1 MSFQCPLCSKGG
13 FKDHVTVARHMGQPR
28 SGCSTWLQ
36 NLICLDDGPNNH
48 IESGSFGDWDEM
60 FQVSSNED
68 QVYEGATPTRD
79 SEVIVDSYPN
89 CAQSYGRG
97 HTFLDLFNSDKNSKH
112 CVTNPYYPFS
122 SQKDWQVGSWL
133 LRSGLSMGKID
144 SFLSLEMIKTL
155 PLLFHSA
162 KELHGRAEMLP
173 SGPCWMSQIIPTT
186 HPTKSPVVL
195 YWRDPLDCISGLLNH
210 PAFHN
215 QLDFTPRR
223 VYTTAQWLC
232 RVYLEWMTGDDAWN
246 MQSALPRG
254 ATLLGTILSS
264 DKTNILNMMGDRV
277 AHPLLSSLNAFVLT
291 TLLPIPKFI
300 YKKKCMRGILEDHLI
315 HECLDIVLHPLK
327 LAAREGIMLLD
338 PVGHSRYCFTLLASY
353 IVDTPEAM
361 MLAAVGGKT
370 SPVTMAMYKQFG
382 DPFHHEPCT
391 RATTLSQL
399 SVARNKAA
407 PNDIEA
413 FFHEAQ
419 KFCLN
424 GPLSDPSHFL
434 TPEFLHLIH
443 REFYDH
449 DAKWLICAVRD
460 TEIDFRFSV
469 LQAITG
475 FCHFHGGISKLKHV
489 TGRTQCNIQHSIIA
503 VSTDAVPRAVLTAVR
518 ALMDFRYLIQS
529 PVIDDTLLTCISMA
543 LEEFHANKDAII
555 EGGFHRGQHGG
566 VIENW
571 YIPKLELMQSIVPS
585 IRNTGVPLQWTAD
598 TTEHAHIMEIKDP
611 ARSSNNNNYDPQI
624 WHHLDRTNK
633 CHRFDLAMSL
643 LDNMADSEQQGSDDD
658 GNVDNDVDFD
668 ADDDHDIPADLLT
681 IIKYPASGHSRPIT
695 NYFKITKVLQHRE
708 VGTVPVPLRSFV
720 VERTAFHLTYDP
732 SIRNISVDNASI
744 KFDLSDL
751 RPAIAD
757 FLHCEATHGRD
768 HIHTIWRARRAGP
781 TASLPFDKLQ
791 VWFKLWLQDTDF
803 HDVSII
809 RPVQSLNCAPPSD
822 PWTSGRYDTVII
834 HNEAR
839 YLWPTDG
846 LRGHTIGQIR
856 LIMRPIGPSGMNWSW
871 KDRFLVYVHRFDVV
885 PQSSGTNNCEPSTQL
900 HLLKR
905 AKRSN
910 GTQVGDIIPL
920 TQLRAPVNLVPRFG
934 ASADNRFT
942 SYNSMEHASQF
953 WVNKT
958 VDNGIKLSSLLS
970 IPDVTNVHTMNKI
983 TSDELNRLVTHEGL
997 PEASQP
1003 LGHLLSEIF
1012 QSFTVPLPDVCNL
1025 KIPFS
1030 KILYRNQCINEK
1042 FSETSP
1048 DTLVPL
1054 YDTEAKIWNWAL
1066 PVDPPENGSS
1076 SPSQVESEGNDT
1088 QAQGATYEEIVAA
1101 FLNALTGCLAVSQPK
1116 LVAMRF
1122 ATSSWSAANA
1132 QKALPGSDIKCKTDL
1147 ILSDNIS
1154 AKWGNIRVSAELMH
1168 SRYKPAMR
1176 LGKAAD
1182 THAYLVMSEQ
1192 PWRCFALILSFTDEY
1207 RHLRVLMYDHSGGA
1221 VSPRFDIYKQPDIF
1235 SHIIAAINFG
1245 SLEADILH
1253 HKFAAQGLV
1262 GHGTVCYLV
1271 TLDNEDYIIKDHWVL
1286 GSDDQVVLNKIKM
1299 LELMD
1304 GVPGVPKLVD
1314 HWVVERS
1321 DGKSD
1326 ITRKYQQKER
1336 RSTRGTSRTHVRLV
1350 LKPCGHP
1357 LHMFRTLKEF
1367 VRALRD
1373 IIKIQQAAV
1382 EERQIL
1388 HWDCSLNNAMILDDL
1403 GGSEGFLIDW
1413 EFAVHI
1419 AADHKYPIGGTGTVP
1434 FMSRRLLNQ
1443 VIALQEEAN
1452 LESQKK
1458 KENRGCKS
1466 VKNPKSSSDSLALPI
1481 SYVVQGHAD
1490 DLESLFFVFAW
1501 VCIKFSGPHGM
1512 VCQERLPNSLLH
1524 RWTSLDLASCAAFK
1538 ISFFVDP
1545 TNEKR
1550 LIDEFHLYFKDL
1562 IPLATEWRR
1571 ALVDNMIH
1579 PVSFNTILDILNSH
1593 LNKLPDEEEF
1603 VSTVNMLRND
1613 AAVLTDCV
1621 KSKQIASESFSV
1633 VATAPKRQKSHHGDA
1648 KSDSAPGGDT

>member
-1 MSFQCPLCSKGG
+1 MSFQCPSCSKGG
-13 FKDHVTVARHMGQPR
+13 FKDHVTVACHMGQPH

-36 NLICLDDGPNNH
+36 NLICLDDGPNNPVNMDDEPNNH
-48 IESGSFGDWDEM
+48 IESGGFGDWDEM

-97 HTFLDLFNSDKNSKH
+97 HTFLDLFNLDENSKH

-162 KELHGRAEMLP
+162 KELRGRAEMLP
-173 SGPCWMSQIIPTT
+173 S
-186 HPTKSPVVL
+186 
-195 YWRDPLDCISGLLNH
+195 DCISGLLNH
-210 PAFHN
+210 PAFHD
-215 QLDFTPRR
+215 QLDFTPHR
-223 VYTTAQWLC
+223 VYTTAQRLC
-232 RVYLEWMTGDDAWN
+232 CVYSEWMTGDDAWN
-246 MQSALPRG
+246 MQAHIVSFSALPRG
-254 ATLLGTILSS
+254 AMLLGTILSS
-264 DKTNILNMMGDRV
+264 DKTNISTMMGDRV
-277 AHPLLSSLNAFVLT
+277 AHPLLVSLANIRMSTPLKSSSNAFVLT
-291 TLLPIPKFI
+291 ALLPVPKFI
-300 YKKKCMRGILEDHLI
+300 YKKKCMRGILEDRLI

-327 LAAREGIMLLD
+327 LAAHKGIMLSD
-338 PVGHSRYCFTLLASY
+338 PVGHSHYCFTPLTSY

-361 MLAAVGGKT
+361 MLAAVGRKT

-382 DPFHHEPCT
+382 DPFCHEPRT

-399 SVARNKAA
+399 SVARSKAA

-413 FFHEAQ
+413 FFAKHR
-419 KFCLN
+419 N
-424 GPLSDPSHFL
+424 WPLSDPSHFL

-443 REFYDH
+443 HEFYDH
-449 DAKWLICAVRD
+449 DAKWLICAVGD

-475 FCHFHGGISKLKHV
+475 FRHFHGGISKLK
-489 TGRTQCNIQHSIIA
+489 
-503 VSTDAVPRAVLTAVR
+503 
-518 ALMDFRYLIQS
+518 QS
-529 PVIDDTLLTCISMA
+529 PVIDDTLLTHISMA
-543 LEEFHANKDAII
+543 LEEFHTNKDAII
-555 EGGFHRGQHGG
+555 EGGFCRGQCGG

-571 YIPKLELMQSIVPS
+571 YIPKLELMQSIVLS

-598 TTEHAHIMEIKDP
+598 TTEHAHITEIKDP

-624 WHHLDRTNK
+624 CRHLDHTDK
-633 CHRFDLAMSL
+633 CRRFDLAMSL

-668 ADDDHDIPADLLT
+668 VDDNHDIPADLLT

-695 NYFKITKVLQHRE
+695 NYFEITKVLQHRE
-708 VGTVPVPLRSFV
+708 VGTVPVPLHSFV
-720 VERTAFHLTYDP
+720 VERTAFHLAYDP

-757 FLHCEATHGRD
+757 FLHCEATHRRD
-768 HIHTIWRARRAGP
+768 HIHTIGRARRAGP

-791 VWFKLWLQDTDF
+791 VWFKLRLQDTDF

-809 RPVQSLNCAPPSD
+809 WPVQSLNCAPPSD
-822 PWTSGRYDTVII
+822 PWTSGRSY
-834 HNEAR
+834 
-839 YLWPTDG
+839 Y
-846 LRGHTIGQIR
+846 
-856 LIMRPIGPSGMNWSW
+856 
-871 KDRFLVYVHRFDVV
+871 
-885 PQSSGTNNCEPSTQL
+885 
-900 HLLKR
+900 
-905 AKRSN
+905 RSN
-910 GTQVGDIIPL
+910 QAYYASYWTKWHELVMEGPL
-920 TQLRAPVNLVPRFG
+920 SAPAPMILRAPVNLVPRFG
-934 ASADNRFT
+934 ASADNCFT

-1012 QSFTVPLPDVCNL
+1012 QSFTVPLPDVCDL
-1025 KIPFS
+1025 KIPFG
-1030 KILYRNQCINEK
+1030 KILYRNQHINEK

-1054 YDTEAKIWNWAL
+1054 YDTEAKTWNWAL

-1076 SPSQVESEGNDT
+1076 SPSQVESEGDDT
-1088 QAQGATYEEIVAA
+1088 QAQGATNEEIVAA
-1101 FLNALTGCLAVSQPK
+1101 FLNALTGCLVVSQPK

-1122 ATSSWSAANA
+1122 ATSSWSVANA
-1132 QKALPGSDIKCKTDL
+1132 QKALPGSDIKHKPDL
-1147 ILSDNIS
+1147 ILSDDIS
-1154 AKWGNIRVSAELMH
+1154 AKWGNIR
-1168 SRYKPAMR
+1168 
-1176 LGKAAD
+1176 
-1182 THAYLVMSEQ
+1182 
-1192 PWRCFALILSFTDEY
+1192 PWRRFALILSFTDEY
-1207 RHLRVLMYDHSGGA
+1207 CHLRVLMYDHSGGA
-1221 VSPRFDIYKQPDIF
+1221 VSPRFDIYKQPNIF

-1245 SLEADILH
+1245 SLEIVSPPRSKDIHVYRPIKNAPARRSTTDHSVATSTTDSLSFPEDPDRVLSSDALESSDNCDESSSDSAH
-1253 HKFAAQGLV
+1253 VSMEECQGGSATHDSMDEEHFPPPPLPVQPSATCSAPLLSLASQIPQAEMTESIYSVTPLPSQFPYSTQSPEPCGKIRVGQTFYTIKRILFVARGLV
-1262 GHGTVCYLV
+1262 GRRTVCYLV
-1271 TLDNEDYIIKDHWVL
+1271 TLDDEDYIIKDHWVL
-1286 GSDDQVVLNKIKM
+1286 GSDDQVVLNEIKM

-1304 GVPGVPKLVD
+1304 GIPGVPKLVD
-1314 HWVVERS
+1314 HWVVEQS

-1326 ITRKYQQKER
+1326 ITRKYQQKEH
-1336 RSTRGTSRTHVRLV
+1336 RSTRGTSCTHVHLV
-1350 LKPCGHP
+1350 LKPCGRP
-1357 LHMFRTLKEF
+1357 LHMFQTLKEF

-1373 IIKIQQAAV
+1373 IIKSKRLVFNKLQ
-1382 EERQIL
+1382 
-1388 HWDCSLNNAMILDDL
+1388 W
-1403 GGSEGFLIDW
+1403 
-1413 EFAVHI
+1413 
-1419 AADHKYPIGGTGTVP
+1419 KYPIGGTGTVP
-1434 FMSRRLLNQ
+1434 FMSHRLLNQ
-1443 VIALQEEAN
+1443 VAALQEEVN

-1458 KENRGCKS
+1458 KENRGRKS
-1466 VKNPKSSSDSLALPI
+1466 VKNPKSSSDSLVLPI
-1481 SYVVQGHAD
+1481 SYVIQGHAD

-1501 VCIKFSGPHGM
+1501 VCIKFSGPHSM
-1512 VCQERLPNSLLH
+1512 VRQEHLPNSLLH

-1538 ISFFVDP
+1538 ISFFMDP
-1545 TNEKR
+1545 TNEKH
-1550 LIDEFHLYFKDL
+1550 LIDEFHPYFKDL

-1579 PVSFNTILDILNSH
+1579 PISFNTILDILNSH

-1613 AAVLTDCV
+1613 AAILTDCV
-1621 KSKQIASESFSV
+1621 KGKWIASESFSV
-1633 VATAPKRQKSHHGDA
+1633 VAMAPKRQKSRHGDA
-1648 KSDSAPGGDT
+1648 ESDSAPGGDA